1 MTSTHTSDIAGTVH
15 GLRDTF
21 RAGTTKPLAWRLRQL
36 DALEQLV
43 SSHEKEIAEAL
54 ASDLGKPEAEAYL
67 TETSFLLTEIRHTR
81 RHLRRWAKARH
92 VAPPAALLPATTSV
106 IAEPLGVV
114 LVMAPWNYP
123 IQLLLAPAVGAL
135 AAGNCVVLSP
145 SEVAPASSHL
155 MARLIPRYLDPVAV
169 SVVEGGVD
177 TKTELLAQRFDHIFY
192 TGNSTVGRI
201 VMKAAAEHLTPVTL
215 NLAGNHHCTLMIQWI
230 CLLQP
235 IVSCGE
241 SSPMLG
247 KPVLPPITFWR
258 RGWWRMNSLF
268 TCERPLTACLV
279 RLQPTGVGMGASS
292 TPSITTG

>member
-215 NLAGNHHCTLMIQWI
+215 ELGGKSPLYIDDSVDLSVAADRIVWGKFTNAGQTCVAPDYILAPRLVADELAVHLRASID
-230 CLLQP
+230 
-235 IVSCGE
+235 
-241 SSPMLG
+241 
-247 KPVLPPITFWR
+247 
-258 RGWWRMNSLF
+258 RMF
-268 TCERPLTACLV
+268 GPF
-279 RLQPTGVGMGASS
+279 QPTGVGMGASS